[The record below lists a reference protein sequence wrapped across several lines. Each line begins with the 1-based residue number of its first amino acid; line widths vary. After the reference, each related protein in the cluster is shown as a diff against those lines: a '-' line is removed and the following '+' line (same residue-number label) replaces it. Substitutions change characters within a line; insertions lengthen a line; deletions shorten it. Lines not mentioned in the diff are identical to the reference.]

1 MRRKDIVARIVIAI
15 MALLLL
21 WVALSNLGNIWT
33 FIRKNPARV
42 YGVVA
47 GGVIASLL
55 ASLMLYVFV
64 DRPFWQRDVE
74 DLKNGQTAVE
84 KGLKSLEDELPKLRG
99 SFSDAIVRYET
110 LLDRLPTALSG
121 NFTSSV
127 LQYFPRTSHT
137 IATIPVSYT
146 HLRAH
151 ETRHDL
157 VCRLLLEKK

>member
-84 KGLKSLEDELPKLRG
+84 KGLKSL
-99 SFSDAIVRYET
+99 A
-110 LLDRLPTALSG
+110 
-121 NFTSSV
+121 
-127 LQYFPRTSHT
+127 
-137 IATIPVSYT
+137 VSYT

-151 ETRHDL
+151 ETDSYL
-157 VCRLLLEKK
+157 VCRL